1 MTKKTKRN
9 QKRTNNKTSK
19 VKRRNGSLYFSDFPD
34 FRPNLTPR
42 EMFSMGSFG
51 GTYWRPI
58 YSSVTQKHYK
68 NVHRKYPFLR
78 GIEETMMSCK
88 EYDKQ
93 KNKYGVKV
101 GTSLEFWEGKKWITR
116 YHPYGWVHW
125 YCDFYKGKRS
135 PDDRRQIDR
144 WKNLAGANGRFFKFL
159 VTQIQKKK
167 KEFKDESVSPKIR
180 QVLQHWAYKI
190 NAKDFNNELN
200 SRKNN

>member
-1 MTKKTKRN
+1 M
-9 QKRTNNKTSK
+9 
-19 VKRRNGSLYFSDFPD
+19 YFSDFPD

-135 PDDRRQIDR
+135 PDER
-144 WKNLAGANGRFFKFL
+144 
-159 VTQIQKKK
+159 
-167 KEFKDESVSPKIR
+167 
-180 QVLQHWAYKI
+180 
-190 NAKDFNNELN
+190 
-200 SRKNN
+200 